1 MKIFTHEDDLDSYT
15 EYSWNR
21 LPKILPNVV
30 FQTRVRDESIEGP
43 NPYRWEEK
51 STFDFVAGKRVIIFS
66 LPGAFTPTC
75 STYQLPGFDELFPKF
90 QEKGID
96 EIYCV
101 SVNDAFVMN
110 KWFEAQGVKNVKAIP
125 DGNAKF
131 TEDMQ
136 MSVRKEN
143 LGFGIRSWR
152 YAVVVNNGNIE
163 SWFVEGG
170 KEDDCE
176 TDPYFYTNP
185 EFILEQL

>member
-110 KWFEAQGVKNVKAIP
+110 KWFEAQGVKNVQPIP

-176 TDPYFYTNP
+176 ADPYFYTNP